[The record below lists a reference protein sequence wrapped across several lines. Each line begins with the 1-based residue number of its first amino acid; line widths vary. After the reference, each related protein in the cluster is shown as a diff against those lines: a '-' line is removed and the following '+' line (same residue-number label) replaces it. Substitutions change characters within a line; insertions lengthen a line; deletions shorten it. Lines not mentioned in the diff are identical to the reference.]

1 MDKTDKPTE
10 EDKGTTCQA
19 GGGTTFFDECR
30 TRLGMLIIQ
39 AKMSLDTEKYPMEGE
54 KRKEGFER
62 NIEWFEKNV
71 LGYKVDIP
79 VFFSKKK

>member
-1 MDKTDKPTE
+1 MDETDKPTE
-10 EDKGTTCQA
+10 EAKGTTCQA
-19 GGGTTFFDECR
+19 GGTTFFDECR

-39 AKMSLDTEKYPMEGE
+39 AKMSLDTDKYPMEGK

-79 VFFSKKK
+79 EFFSKKK